1 MQGAGSELRKEVKG
15 PWGRSWAGQRP
26 PVGVGDVG
34 DRLSLQFPPASSVP
48 KSRRETYRVNH
59 LRQVRRARPGIKE
72 ARGLGRN
79 GSGTAGVRVHSA
91 ARPAK
96 AASGS
101 GARLPA
107 AAREPGEPRDPGSR
121 PGPGA
126 GAAGGGGGARAPAL
140 GAGTT
145 PPSPRVTL
153 GSPWATVTAGS
164 GSSRAL
170 SQCLRN
176 E

>member
-1 MQGAGSELRKEVKG
+1 MTGSDLRSEVKG
-15 PWGRSWAGQRP
+15 SWEGAGQE
-26 PVGVGDVG
+26 
-34 DRLSLQFPPASSVP
+34 SILQSGLEISATVLASSFLLRLLSPRVVG
-48 KSRRETYRVNH
+48 RLRVNH
-59 LRQVRRARPGIKE
+59 LGQVRRARPGIKK
-72 ARGLGRN
+72 ARGFGRN

-101 GARLPA
+101 SARPPA
-107 AAREPGEPRDPGSR
+107 AAREPGEPRDPGRR

-126 GAAGGGGGARAPAL
+126 GAAGGGGGGARAPAL

-153 GSPWATVTAGS
+153 GSPWAAVNAGS